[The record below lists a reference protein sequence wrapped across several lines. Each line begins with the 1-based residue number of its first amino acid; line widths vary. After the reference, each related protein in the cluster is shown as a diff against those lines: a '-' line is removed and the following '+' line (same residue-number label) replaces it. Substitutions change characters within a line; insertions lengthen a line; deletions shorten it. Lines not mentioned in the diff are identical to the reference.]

1 MITDKHEVFA
11 MVFRQGWERQPSES
25 GALRACGARR
35 HRRKKVTPEPHARR
49 TRRAGYSPGSEAG
62 INSQPV
68 PAAFGREVAK
78 YGLSP
83 TPLPRR
89 GGKCTR

>member
-1 MITDKHEVFA
+1 MITNKKEVLA
-11 MVFRQGWERQPSES
+11 ADFRQGWQRQPGEG

-35 HRRKKVTPEPHARR
+35 HRRKEVTPEPHARR
-49 TRRAGYSPGSEAG
+49 TRRDGYSG
-62 INSQPV
+62 QPV

-78 YGLSP
+78 YNLTP
-83 TPLPRR
+83 APLPRR